1 MVTLAASFRTE
12 SQRIHNEHQA
22 MEHLLVKLDAGL
34 DRLVCYSEVYANLA
48 TAGEVA
54 TLGRQLVGEFSD
66 HCQREEVSL
75 LNPVS
80 EVSPE
85 LREFCSQKKLEHQAL
100 RMRLDVFRHALE
112 DFESEAC
119 DLYEAICHL
128 KDLGQD
134 LTRELRRHV
143 DSEEQELSGF
153 L

>member
-1 MVTLAASFRTE
+1 MERLLA
-12 SQRIHNEHQA
+12 
-22 MEHLLVKLDAGL
+22 KLDAGL

-48 TAGEVA
+48 TAREVP

-66 HCQREEVSL
+66 HCQREEASL
-75 LNPVS
+75 LDPVS

-100 RMRLDVFRHALE
+100 RMRLDAFRSALD
-112 DFESEAC
+112 DFEGEAC

-128 KDLGQD
+128 KDSGKD